1 MAVSGFM
8 TKVIHRDLVSLRFG
22 FFCCCEIIT
31 DFNMLYIWNMFSILT
46 TLINQRKI
54 KISDFGLS
62 EMIDYSIR
70 TFVGEIP
77 TYMEPQLFISNEYCL
92 DEKSDV

>member
-1 MAVSGFM
+1 
-8 TKVIHRDLVSLRFG
+8 
-22 FFCCCEIIT
+22 
-31 DFNMLYIWNMFSILT
+31 MFSILT

-62 EMIDYSIR
+62 EMIDHSLR

-77 TYMEPQLFISNEYCL
+77 AYMEPQLFISNEYCL
-92 DEKSDV
+92 DEKSDVYSLGVFCGKSAVDSHYLIPNHFKK